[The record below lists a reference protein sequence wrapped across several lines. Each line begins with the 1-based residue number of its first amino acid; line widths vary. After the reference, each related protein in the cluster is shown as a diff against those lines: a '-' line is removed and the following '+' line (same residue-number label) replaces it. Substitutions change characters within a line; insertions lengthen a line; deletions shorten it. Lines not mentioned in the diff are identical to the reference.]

1 MSVLTR
7 LLNRPG
13 GEHLVVE
20 PMRRR
25 NLAAVMAIES
35 VSYPK
40 PWTFGV
46 FRSEL
51 EQMAAGN
58 RHYLVAHEGRELVA
72 YGGMLFA
79 LDEAHITNV
88 AVDARHQRKGLATR
102 LMAELAWVAID
113 RHCTALSLEVR
124 VGNTPAITLY
134 EKFGFTAA
142 GVRKQYY
149 ENADDAIVMWRHG
162 ILEPEF
168 ASLLRVLSPE
178 AAR

>member
-7 LLNRPG
+7 LLNRSG
-13 GEHLVVE
+13 AGRLVVE
-20 PMRRR
+20 PMHRR
-25 NLAAVMAIES
+25 NLTAVMAVES

-51 EQMAAGN
+51 QQMAEGN
-58 RHYLVAHEGRELVA
+58 RHYLVAREGHEVLA

-79 LDEAHITNV
+79 LDEAHITHI
-88 AVDARHQRKGLATR
+88 AVDAQHQRKGLATR
-102 LMAELAWVAID
+102 LMSELAWVAIE
-113 RHCTALSLEVR
+113 RRCTALSLEVR
-124 VGNTPAITLY
+124 EGNTPAIALY

-162 ILEPEF
+162 ILEPDF
-168 ASLLRVLSPE
+168 AFLLRVLSPE